1 MHKTRSEIKRKPDSL
16 DGRLV
21 ETEEYFKYSGTV
33 LDTEDFQKMLS
44 VTFLLNSA
52 ASLFELVSNLLL
64 SVFTFN
70 FPAWHAHLK
79 HRFENKLSRIVSMAS
94 EKTSKASDLTFY
106 SKYEVEG
113 EEHLFCQFE
122 LLSSGRRWRV
132 SLAIKNIFKRS
143 PKTFFTFVFVNTVC
157 W

>member
-21 ETEEYFKYSGTV
+21 ETEEYFRYSGTV
-33 LDTEDFQKMLS
+33 LDTEDFQVMLS

-64 SVFTFN
+64 SVFTFH

-79 HRFENKLSRIVSMAS
+79 HRLEIKLSKIVSMAS
-94 EKTSKASDLTFY
+94 EKTSK
-106 SKYEVEG
+106 
-113 EEHLFCQFE
+113 
-122 LLSSGRRWRV
+122 
-132 SLAIKNIFKRS
+132 SL
-143 PKTFFTFVFVNTVC
+143 
-157 W
+157 